1 MATDFRVVIP
11 DDIGNTIKL
20 GVKEP
25 NKYDVDVSQL
35 DLPGGLTGLSL
46 QGTVLTATTSDP
58 YADGPVTVDLAPI
71 LPQIAADV
79 FLKNVQRQGNQI
91 LFTVG
96 IKDDTSQ
103 DSTFNIDVADL
114 APVQTDGITIVG
126 NGVSGDNLR
135 VQLSQDTPTHGNN
148 LLKQAGGGL
157 YVSETDITNLITAN
171 AAPKEPRD
179 IRLVNA
185 SGQTVIGYIHSTEQ

>member
-1 MATDFRVVIP
+1 MATDFRVVTP
-11 DDIGNTIKL
+11 DDMGNTIRL

-25 NKYDVDVSQL
+25 NKYDVDLSQL
-35 DLPGGLTGLSL
+35 DLPPSVTGVTL
-46 QGTVLTATTSDP
+46 QGTVLSVQTP
-58 YADGPVTVDLAPI
+58 YGDNTVDLAPM

-79 FLKNVQRQGNQI
+79 FLKNVQRLGNQI
-91 LFTVG
+91 VFTVG
-96 IKDDTSQ
+96 IKADASQ
-103 DSTFNIDVADL
+103 DTTFNIDIADL

-126 NGVSGDNLR
+126 DGTNGDILRVRLSQPIDGDNL
-135 VQLSQDTPTHGNN
+135 
-148 LLKQAGGGL
+148 LKLAGDGL
-157 YVSETDITNLITAN
+157 YVSETDITNLIVAN

>member
-1 MATDFRVVIP
+1 MATDFRVVTP
-11 DDIGNTIKL
+11 DDMGNTIRL

-35 DLPGGLTGLSL
+35 ILPAGVTGVTL
-46 QGTVLTATTSDP
+46 QGTVLSVQTP
-58 YADGPVTVDLAPI
+58 YGDNTVDLAPM

-91 LFTVG
+91 VFTVG
-96 IKDDTSQ
+96 IKADASQ
-103 DSTFNIDVADL
+103 DTTFNIDIADL

-126 NGVSGDNLR
+126 DGTNGDILRVRLSQPIDGDNL
-135 VQLSQDTPTHGNN
+135 
-148 LLKQAGGGL
+148 LKLAGDGL
-157 YVSETDITNLITAN
+157 YVSETDITDLIVDN

>member
-1 MATDFRVVIP
+1 MATDFRVVTP
-11 DDIGNTIKL
+11 DDMGNTIRL

-35 DLPGGLTGLSL
+35 ILPAGVTGVTL
-46 QGTVLTATTSDP
+46 QGTVLSVQTP
-58 YADGPVTVDLAPI
+58 YGDNTVDLAPM

-91 LFTVG
+91 VFTVG
-96 IKDDTSQ
+96 IKADASQ
-103 DSTFNIDVADL
+103 DTTFNIDIADL

-126 NGVSGDNLR
+126 DGTNGDILRVRLSQPIDGDNL
-135 VQLSQDTPTHGNN
+135 
-148 LLKQAGGGL
+148 LKLAGDGL
-157 YVSETDITNLITAN
+157 YVSKTDITDLIVAN
-171 AAPKEPRD
+171 AATKEPRD

>member
-1 MATDFRVVIP
+1 MATDFRVVTP
-11 DDIGNTIKL
+11 DDMGNTIRL
-20 GVKEP
+20 GAKEP
-25 NKYDVDVSQL
+25 NKYDVDLSQL
-35 DLPGGLTGLSL
+35 NLPASVTGLTL
-46 QGTVLTATTSDP
+46 QGTVLSVQTP
-58 YADGPVTVDLAPI
+58 DGDKTVDLAPM

-79 FLKNVQRQGNQI
+79 FLKNVQRQGDQI
-91 LFTVG
+91 VFTIG

-103 DSTFNIDVADL
+103 DTTFNIDIADL

-126 NGVSGDNLR
+126 DGTNVDILRVRLSQPIDGDNL
-135 VQLSQDTPTHGNN
+135 
-148 LLKQAGGGL
+148 LKLAGDGL
-157 YVSETDITNLITAN
+157 YVSETDITDLIADH

>member
-1 MATDFRVVIP
+1 MATDFRIVTP
-11 DDIGNTIKL
+11 DDMGASIRL
-20 GVKEP
+20 GAKEP

-35 DLPGGLTGLSL
+35 DLPAGVTGLTL
-46 QGTVLTATTSDP
+46 QGTVLSVQTSDG
-58 YADGPVTVDLAPI
+58 DKTVDLAPM
-71 LPQIAADV
+71 LPQIAADA

-91 LFTVG
+91 VFTVG

-103 DSTFNIDVADL
+103 DTTFSIDIADL
-114 APVQTDGITIVG
+114 APVQADGITIVG
-126 NGVSGDNLR
+126 NGANGDNLR

-157 YVSETDITNLITAN
+157 YVSETDITDLIAAN
-171 AAPKEPRD
+171 ATPKEPRD

>member
-1 MATDFRVVIP
+1 MATDFRVVTP
-11 DDIGNTIKL
+11 DDIGNTIRL
-20 GVKEP
+20 GAKEP
-25 NKYDVDVSQL
+25 NKYDVDLSQL
-35 DLPGGLTGLSL
+35 NLPASVTGLTL
-46 QGTVLTATTSDP
+46 QGTVLSVQTP
-58 YADGPVTVDLAPI
+58 DGDKTVDLAPM

-91 LFTVG
+91 MFTVG

-103 DSTFNIDVADL
+103 DSTFNIDIADL

-126 NGVSGDNLR
+126 DGTNVDILRVRLSQPIDGDNL
-135 VQLSQDTPTHGNN
+135 
-148 LLKQAGGGL
+148 LKLAGDGL
-157 YVSETDITNLITAN
+157 YVSETDITNLIADH
-171 AAPKEPRD
+171 AVPKEPRD

>member
-1 MATDFRVVIP
+1 MATDFRVVTP
-11 DDIGNTIKL
+11 DDMGNTIRL
-20 GVKEP
+20 GAKEP

-35 DLPGGLTGLSL
+35 DLPASVTGLTL
-46 QGTVLTATTSDP
+46 QGTVLSVQTSDG
-58 YADGPVTVDLAPI
+58 DKTVDLAPM
-71 LPQIAADV
+71 LPQIAADA

-91 LFTVG
+91 VFTVG

-103 DSTFNIDVADL
+103 DTTFSIDIADL

-126 NGVSGDNLR
+126 NGVNGDNLR

>member
-1 MATDFRVVIP
+1 MATDFRVVTP
-11 DDIGNTIKL
+11 DDMGASIRL

-35 DLPGGLTGLSL
+35 ILPAGVTGVTL
-46 QGTVLTATTSDP
+46 QGTVLSVQTP
-58 YADGPVTVDLAPI
+58 DGDKTVDLAPM

-91 LFTVG
+91 MFTVG

-103 DSTFNIDVADL
+103 DSTFNIDIADL

-126 NGVSGDNLR
+126 NGANGDNLR

-171 AAPKEPRD
+171 AAQKEPRD

>member
-1 MATDFRVVIP
+1 MATDFRVVTP
-11 DDIGNTIKL
+11 DDMGNTIRL
-20 GVKEP
+20 GARVP

-35 DLPGGLTGLSL
+35 DLPASVTGLTL
-46 QGTVLTATTSDP
+46 QGTVLSVQTPNGDQ
-58 YADGPVTVDLAPI
+58 TVDLAPM
-71 LPQIAADV
+71 LPQIAADA

-91 LFTVG
+91 VFTVG

-103 DSTFNIDVADL
+103 DTTFSIDIADL

-126 NGVSGDNLR
+126 NGAGDNLR
-135 VQLSQDTPTHGNN
+135 VQLSQNTPTYGNN
-148 LLKQAGGGL
+148 LLKQAGDGL

>member
-1 MATDFRVVIP
+1 MATDFRVVTP
-11 DDIGNTIKL
+11 DDMGNTIRL

-35 DLPGGLTGLSL
+35 NLPAGVTGVTL
-46 QGTVLTATTSDP
+46 QGTVLSVQTP
-58 YADGPVTVDLAPI
+58 DGAKTVDLAPM

-91 LFTVG
+91 VFTVG
-96 IKDDTSQ
+96 IKADASQ
-103 DSTFNIDVADL
+103 DTTFNIDIADL
-114 APVQTDGITIVG
+114 APVQTDGVTIVG
-126 NGVSGDNLR
+126 NGTNGDILR
-135 VQLSQDTPTHGNN
+135 VQLAQLIGGENN
-148 LLKQAGGGL
+148 LLKLAGDGL
-157 YVSETDITNLITAN
+157 YVSETDITDLIVAN

-185 SGQTVIGYIHSTEQ
+185 SGQTVIGYIHSTE

>member
-1 MATDFRVVIP
+1 MATDFRVVTP
-11 DDIGNTIKL
+11 GDMGNTIRL
-20 GVKEP
+20 GVKGP

-35 DLPGGLTGLSL
+35 DLPAGVTGLTL
-46 QGTVLTATTSDP
+46 QGTVLSVQTP
-58 YADGPVTVDLAPI
+58 DGDKTVDLAPM
-71 LPQIAADV
+71 LPQIAADA

-91 LFTVG
+91 MFTVG

-103 DSTFNIDVADL
+103 DSTFNIDIADL
-114 APVQTDGITIVG
+114 APVQTDGITIGG
-126 NGVSGDNLR
+126 NGANGDILR
-135 VQLSQDTPTHGNN
+135 VRLSQDTPTHGNN

-157 YVSETDITNLITAN
+157 YVSETDITNLITAS

>member
-1 MATDFRVVIP
+1 MATDFRVVTP
-11 DDIGNTIKL
+11 DDMGNTIRL

-35 DLPGGLTGLSL
+35 ILPAGVTGVTL
-46 QGTVLTATTSDP
+46 QGTVLSVQTP
-58 YADGPVTVDLAPI
+58 YGDNTVDLAPM

-91 LFTVG
+91 VFTVG
-96 IKDDTSQ
+96 IKADASQ
-103 DSTFNIDVADL
+103 DTTFNIDIADL

-126 NGVSGDNLR
+126 DGTNGDILRVRLSQPIDGDNL
-135 VQLSQDTPTHGNN
+135 
-148 LLKQAGGGL
+148 LKLAGDGL
-157 YVSETDITNLITAN
+157 YVSKTDITDLIVAN

-185 SGQTVIGYIHSTEQ
+185 SGQTVIGYIHSMEQ

>member
-1 MATDFRVVIP
+1 MATDFRVVTP
-11 DDIGNTIKL
+11 DDMGNTIRL

-35 DLPGGLTGLSL
+35 ILPAGVTGVTL
-46 QGTVLTATTSDP
+46 QGTVLSVQTP
-58 YADGPVTVDLAPI
+58 YGDNAVDLAPM

-91 LFTVG
+91 VFTVG
-96 IKDDTSQ
+96 IKADASQ
-103 DSTFNIDVADL
+103 DTTFNIDIADL

-126 NGVSGDNLR
+126 DGTNGDILRVRLSQPIDGDNL
-135 VQLSQDTPTHGNN
+135 
-148 LLKQAGGGL
+148 LKLAGDGL
-157 YVSETDITNLITAN
+157 YVSKTDITDLIVAN

>member
-1 MATDFRVVIP
+1 MATDFRVVTP
-11 DDIGNTIKL
+11 DDMGNTIRL

-35 DLPGGLTGLSL
+35 TLPPGVTGVTL
-46 QGTVLTATTSDP
+46 QGTVLSVQTP
-58 YADGPVTVDLAPI
+58 YGDNTVDLAPM

-91 LFTVG
+91 VFTVG
-96 IKDDTSQ
+96 IKDDASQ
-103 DSTFNIDVADL
+103 DTTFNIDIADL

-126 NGVSGDNLR
+126 DGTNGDILRVRLSQPIDGDNL
-135 VQLSQDTPTHGNN
+135 
-148 LLKQAGGGL
+148 LKLAGDGL
-157 YVSETDITNLITAN
+157 YVSETDITDLIVAN

>member
-1 MATDFRVVIP
+1 MATDFRVVTP
-11 DDIGNTIKL
+11 DDMGNTIRL

-35 DLPGGLTGLSL
+35 ILPAGVTGVTL
-46 QGTVLTATTSDP
+46 QGTVLSVQTP
-58 YADGPVTVDLAPI
+58 YGDNTVDLAPM

-79 FLKNVQRQGNQI
+79 FLKNVQRQGNEI
-91 LFTVG
+91 VFTVG
-96 IKDDTSQ
+96 IKADASQ
-103 DSTFNIDVADL
+103 DTTFNIDIADL

-126 NGVSGDNLR
+126 DGTNGDILRVRLSQPIDGDNL
-135 VQLSQDTPTHGNN
+135 
-148 LLKQAGGGL
+148 LKLAGDGL
-157 YVSETDITNLITAN
+157 YVSKTDITDLIVAN

>member
-1 MATDFRVVIP
+1 MATDFRVVTP
-11 DDIGNTIKL
+11 DDMGNTIRL

-35 DLPGGLTGLSL
+35 NLPASVTGLTL
-46 QGTVLTATTSDP
+46 QGTVLSVQTSDG
-58 YADGPVTVDLAPI
+58 DKTVDLAPM

-91 LFTVG
+91 VFTVG
-96 IKDDTSQ
+96 IQADASQ
-103 DSTFNIDVADL
+103 DTTFNIDIADL

-126 NGVSGDNLR
+126 DGTNGDILRVRLSQPIDGDNL
-135 VQLSQDTPTHGNN
+135 
-148 LLKQAGGGL
+148 LKLAGDGL
-157 YVSETDITNLITAN
+157 YVSKTDITDLIVAN

-185 SGQTVIGYIHSTEQ
+185 SGQTVIGYIHSMEQ

>member
-1 MATDFRVVIP
+1 MATDFRVVTP
-11 DDIGNTIKL
+11 DDMGASISL

-35 DLPGGLTGLSL
+35 DLPAGVTGLTL
-46 QGTVLTATTSDP
+46 QGTVLSVKTSDG
-58 YADGPVTVDLAPI
+58 DKTVDLAPM
-71 LPQIAADV
+71 LPQIAADA

-91 LFTVG
+91 VFTVG

-103 DSTFNIDVADL
+103 DTTFSIDIADL

-126 NGVSGDNLR
+126 NGAGDNLR
-135 VQLSQDTPTHGNN
+135 VQLSQDTPTYGNN

-185 SGQTVIGYIHSTEQ
+185 SGQTVVGYIHSTEQ

>member
-1 MATDFRVVIP
+1 MATDFRVVTP
-11 DDIGNTIKL
+11 DDIGVTIRL
-20 GVKEP
+20 GAKEP

-35 DLPGGLTGLSL
+35 DLPAGVTGLTL
-46 QGTVLTATTSDP
+46 QGTVLSVQTSDG
-58 YADGPVTVDLAPI
+58 DKTVDLAPM
-71 LPQIAADV
+71 LPQIAADA
-79 FLKNVQRQGNQI
+79 FLKNAERQGNQI
-91 LFTVG
+91 VFTVG
-96 IKDDTSQ
+96 IKNDTSQ
-103 DSTFNIDVADL
+103 DTTFSIDIADL

-126 NGVSGDNLR
+126 NGANGDNLR

-157 YVSETDITNLITAN
+157 YVSETDITNLIAAN
-171 AAPKEPRD
+171 ATPKEPRD

>member
-1 MATDFRVVIP
+1 MATDFRVVTP
-11 DDIGNTIKL
+11 DDMGNTIRL

-35 DLPGGLTGLSL
+35 ILPAGVTGVTL
-46 QGTVLTATTSDP
+46 QGTVLSVQTP
-58 YADGPVTVDLAPI
+58 YGDNTVDLAPM

-91 LFTVG
+91 VFTVG
-96 IKDDTSQ
+96 IKADASQ
-103 DSTFNIDVADL
+103 DTTFNIDIADL

-126 NGVSGDNLR
+126 DGTNGDILRVRLSPLTDGDNL
-135 VQLSQDTPTHGNN
+135 
-148 LLKQAGGGL
+148 LKLAGDGL
-157 YVSETDITNLITAN
+157 YVSETDITDLIVAN

>member
-1 MATDFRVVIP
+1 MATDFRVVTP
-11 DDIGNTIKL
+11 DDMGNTIRL

-35 DLPGGLTGLSL
+35 ILPAGVTGVTL
-46 QGTVLTATTSDP
+46 QGTVLSVQTP
-58 YADGPVTVDLAPI
+58 YGDNTVDLAPM

-91 LFTVG
+91 VFTVG
-96 IKDDTSQ
+96 IKADASQ
-103 DSTFNIDVADL
+103 DTTFNIDIADL
-114 APVQTDGITIVG
+114 APVQTDGITIDG
-126 NGVSGDNLR
+126 DGTNGDILRVRLSQPIDGDNL
-135 VQLSQDTPTHGNN
+135 
-148 LLKQAGGGL
+148 LKLAGDGL
-157 YVSETDITNLITAN
+157 YVSETDITDLIVDN